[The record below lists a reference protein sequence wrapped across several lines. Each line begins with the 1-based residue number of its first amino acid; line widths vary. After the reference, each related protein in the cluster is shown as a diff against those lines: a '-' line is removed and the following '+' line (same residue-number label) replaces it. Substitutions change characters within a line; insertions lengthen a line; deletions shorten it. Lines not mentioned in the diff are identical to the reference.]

1 MTGVQT
7 CALPISVSVTL
18 VPPQTS
24 VLVALMLIVGLEVV
38 NTTWLAQVVHPK
50 LLVPA
55 TEYKVGAVGV
65 AVYVAPFV
73 VPGYQV

>member
-1 MTGVQT
+1 
-7 CALPISVSVTL
+7 
-18 VPPQTS
+18 
-24 VLVALMLIVGLEVV
+24 MLIVGLEVV